1 MEWGSLIWLLLAI
14 IGAASI
20 AGGVVA
26 FRRGGSVGAQA
37 FGAAS
42 VAAGVAMW
50 AIVIVSFP
58 MSSSGGDASEPVIVV
73 DEIPAE

>member
-26 FRRGGSVGAQA
+26 YRRGGSVGQTL
-37 FGAAS
+37 GAAS

-50 AIVIVSFP
+50 AIVLVTVP
-58 MSSSGGDASEPVIVV
+58 MSSSTSESPAPIVV
-73 DEIPAE
+73 TDQVPAD

>member
-14 IGAASI
+14 VGAASI
-20 AGGVVA
+20 AGGIVA
-26 FRRGGSVGAQA
+26 FRRGGSVGQTL
-37 FGAAS
+37 GAAS

-58 MSSSGGDASEPVIVV
+58 MSTSGGEPSEPVIVV